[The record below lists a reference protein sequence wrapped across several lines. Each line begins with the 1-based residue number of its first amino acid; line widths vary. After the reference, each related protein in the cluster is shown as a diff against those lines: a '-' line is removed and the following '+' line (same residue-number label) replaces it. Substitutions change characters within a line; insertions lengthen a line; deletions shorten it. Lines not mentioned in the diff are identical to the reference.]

1 MGLAEDIRSAL
12 LTFGAVTALVGTGSS
27 SRIYPDAFD
36 ENEVTMPAILV
47 EVDSDDPQNDLSGR
61 GGLRI
66 GMVTIT
72 CRAAT
77 RQGSV
82 ALADAVLGNGMNP
95 QTGLRAYAGSSWD
108 VDTVN
113 SIVTTRVPK
122 GMGTQKAYWDTV
134 IELGASATEMT

>member
-12 LTFGAVTALVGTGSS
+12 LTFDAVTALVGTGSS

-95 QTGLRAYAGSSWD
+95 QTGLRAYAGSGWD
-108 VDTVN
+108 ADTVN